1 MENDY
6 AVKLENVSMHFNS
19 SSEKIENLKEYFI
32 KLVKRQL
39 FFKDFIAVSDVSL
52 EIKKGE
58 VFGIVG
64 TNGSG
69 KSTLLKIISGI
80 LTPTTGKVYING
92 EIAPLIELGAGFDG
106 DLTAKEN
113 IYLNGAVLGYE
124 KEFLDEKFNDIVDF
138 AELRDFMDM
147 PLKNYS
153 SGMIARIAFAIAT
166 VVNPD
171 ILIVDEIL
179 SVGDFLFQ
187 QKCEKRIKEL
197 MESGVTVIIV
207 SHSIGQIE
215 SMCDRALWIEKSI
228 PKMVG
233 PAKEVCAA
241 YQSL

>member
-1 MENDY
+1 MEKDY
-6 AVKLENVSMHFNS
+6 AVKLQNVSMHFNS

-32 KLVKRQL
+32 KILKHQL
-39 FFKDFIAVSDVSL
+39 FFKDFVAVSDVSL

-80 LTPTTGKVYING
+80 LTPTTGTVDIDGK
-92 EIAPLIELGAGFDG
+92 IAPLIELGAGFDG

-124 KEFLDEKFNDIVDF
+124 KDFLDEKFNDIVDF
-138 AELRDFMDM
+138 AELWDFMDM

-187 QKCEKRIKEL
+187 QKCEKRIREL
-197 MESGVTVIIV
+197 MESGVTIIIV

-228 PKMVG
+228 PKMIG
-233 PAKEVCAA
+233 PAKDVCAA
-241 YQSL
+241 YQNL

>member
-1 MENDY
+1 MEKDY
-6 AVKLENVSMHFNS
+6 AVKIENVSMHFNN
-19 SSEKIENLKEYFI
+19 SSERIESLKEYFLKAI
-32 KLVKRQL
+32 KGQL
-39 FFKDFIAVSDVSL
+39 FFKDFVAVSNVSL

-80 LTPTTGKVYING
+80 LKPTTGTVDVNG

-124 KEFLDEKFNDIVDF
+124 KGFLDEKLEEIIEF
-138 AELRDFMDM
+138 AELWDFMEM

-187 QKCEKRIKEL
+187 QKCEKRIQEL
-197 MESGVTVIIV
+197 MESGVSIIIV
-207 SHSIGQIE
+207 SHSIEQIK
-215 SMCDRALWIEKSI
+215 SMCNRALWIEKSV
-228 PKMVG
+228 PKMIG
-233 PAKEVCAA
+233 PAEEVCAA
-241 YQSL
+241 YQNI